1 MRNLKR
7 ALSLALASVM
17 VMGLMV
23 VGSGASYVDVS
34 SENNV
39 EAIEVLQ
46 KVGVMTGDENGK
58 FNPDANVTRNEMAV
72 IMSNMLDYKVS
83 NYAGTAPFTDV
94 PSWAEPYVAACYTH
108 GIISGYDA
116 KTFGGSDSVTA
127 AQAAL
132 MMMKALGYFQY
143 QSDFGEDWQMATI
156 REANKIDLY
165 KDVNATAVAPM
176 TRNDVAQ
183 LALNT
188 LKSYQVEADNDTI
201 NVNGNGVSV
210 SGGSVKYYQL
220 VSNDKMYKAIDD
232 RTGLSMS
239 NVSGYTKELG
249 EDLYDG
255 DLECKDE
262 TDDFGRPATTWSY
275 KSSTIGTYSD
285 SADQTWTGK
294 VSEKDLYTAAG
305 SAAYDNYKWTVYRNG
320 EIVEDMD
327 RVNGKDVLDYGKTSS
342 ERWQE
347 TGNGVLTEL
356 YVDSTEEDV
365 VVTIIDTFVAEVTK
379 VEDNGDDYTV
389 TISYKSDKPSKA
401 ENEFDTDQKFS
412 KEDIVVL
419 TIGGTEIQSMAKAEI
434 VEGTVSSVKDNDYV
448 KLDGTTYN
456 YNRAYCT
463 TVINSAKGLVNLDDG
478 DNFTN
483 PDIDNE
489 VVLYLDTYGNAV
501 AIEGAEDSVDDYLF
515 VTGVDSAYGDVSAK
529 VVFADGTEEKIDI
542 DEIDGVDAYWN
553 TDRDNKAPAVGN
565 IYKWNQS
572 GSEYDLESATYANFE
587 QILFNG
593 DGKVERDNASVYRVT
608 GSGESAKNT
617 RVGTA
622 DSDTVFINTDDDKV
636 WTGYKN
642 VSSQEDIVGAAV
654 KDDGVITILFMS
666 SSSGSSAEDDD
677 FVFISGTDPEVVNDN
692 GDKLYQYNS
701 AYINGE
707 KVEGGF
713 IVSSSSAKD
722 DIVTKGLYQV
732 TKRDNDDHAT
742 EVKLVVDATADKKG
756 DYESGALEAFESYAT
771 YAKKDI
777 LSLNSGKGNLTA
789 GSQSDFSYN
798 NDTTFVVVELKKD
811 NTDVDSVYV
820 GGVSDI
826 ETDAEGLTGVFVV
839 TVEDDGDDTPMA
851 EVVLVIVPDE
861 DTVID
866 KDDNNN
872 GDYEVVSLAGQKIEL
887 TVDKNGE
894 FTLKNVKVQKGG
906 ENYEN
911 LGDVT
916 LSAKIELYNKGWDE
930 LETVEED
937 FTAEKSVVADN
948 DGINFSSDLLSS
960 GDKIRVTLTLSNKTI
975 GDIEFFTGSM
985 TVPEA

>member
-320 EIVEDMD
+320 EVVEDME

-401 ENEFDTDQKFS
+401 ENEFDTDQKFA

-542 DEIDGVDAYWN
+542 DEIDGVDAYWKS
-553 TDRDNKAPAVGN
+553 TGDKRVPTEGH

-572 GSEYDLESATYANFE
+572 GDEYDLESATYADFE
-587 QILFNG
+587 QILFTG
-593 DGKVERDNASVYRVT
+593 DGKVERDNASVYD
-608 GSGESAKNT
+608 GDDK
-617 RVGTA
+617 VGTA

-872 GDYEVVSLAGQKIEL
+872 GDYEVVSLASKKIEL

-930 LETVEED
+930 LETVEEV
-937 FTAEKSVVADN
+937 FTAEKSVVADSN
-948 DGINFSSDLLSS
+948 GINFSSDLLSS

>member
-542 DEIDGVDAYWN
+542 DEIDGVDAYF
-553 TDRDNKAPAVGN
+553 TSDSSKRVPTVGH

-572 GSEYDLESATYANFE
+572 GNEYDLESATYAKFE

-593 DGKVERDNASVYRVT
+593 DGKVERDNASVY
-608 GSGESAKNT
+608 KNSN

-677 FVFISGTDPEVVNDN
+677 FVFISGTSPEVVNDN

-777 LSLNSGKGNLTA
+777 LSLNDGDGNLTA

-826 ETDAEGLTGVFVV
+826 ETDAEGRTGVFVV

-872 GDYEVVSLAGQKIEL
+872 GDYEVVSLASKKIEL

-930 LETVEED
+930 LETVEEV
-937 FTAEKSVVADN
+937 FTAEKSVVADSN
-948 DGINFSSDLLSS
+948 GINFSSDLLSS

>member
-285 SADQTWTGK
+285 SANQTWTGK

-456 YNRAYCT
+456 YNRAYCVK
-463 TVINSAKGLVNLDDG
+463 VINAEAGLVNLDDG
-478 DNFTN
+478 ENFIN

-542 DEIDGVDAYWN
+542 DEIDGVDAYY
-553 TDRDNKAPAVGN
+553 TDNDHKLVPAIGN

-572 GSEYDLESATYANFE
+572 GNEYDLESATYAKFE
-587 QILFNG
+587 QIPFNG
-593 DGKVERDNASVYRVT
+593 DGKVERDNASVY
-608 GSGESAKNT
+608 KNSN

-677 FVFISGTDPEVVNDN
+677 FVFISGTSPEVVNDN

-930 LETVEED
+930 LETVEEV
-937 FTAEKSVVADN
+937 FTAEKSVVADSN
-948 DGINFSSDLLSS
+948 GINFSSDLLSS

>member
-94 PSWAEPYVAACYTH
+94 PAWAEPYVAACWTH

-320 EIVEDMD
+320 EIVEDME

-456 YNRAYCT
+456 YNRAYCVK
-463 TVINSAKGLVNLDDG
+463 VINAEAGLVNLDDG
-478 DNFTN
+478 ENFIN

-542 DEIDGVDAYWN
+542 DEIDGVDAYY
-553 TDRDNKAPAVGN
+553 TDNDHKLVPAIGN

-572 GSEYDLESATYANFE
+572 GNEYDLESATYAKFE

-593 DGKVERDNASVYRVT
+593 DGKVERDNASVY
-608 GSGESAKNT
+608 KNSN

-677 FVFISGTDPEVVNDN
+677 FVFISGTSPEVVNDN

-756 DYESGALEAFESYAT
+756 NYESGALKAFESYAT

-777 LSLNSGKGNLTA
+777 LSLNDGDGNLTA
-789 GSQSDFSYN
+789 GNQSDFSYN

-826 ETDAEGLTGVFVV
+826 ETDAEGRTGVFVV

-872 GDYEVVSLAGQKIEL
+872 GDYEVVSLASKKIEL

-930 LETVEED
+930 LETVEEV
-937 FTAEKSVVADN
+937 FTAEKSVVADSN
-948 DGINFSSDLLSS
+948 GINFSSDLLSS

>member
-1 MRNLKR
+1 
-7 ALSLALASVM
+7 
-17 VMGLMV
+17 
-23 VGSGASYVDVS
+23 
-34 SENNV
+34 
-39 EAIEVLQ
+39 
-46 KVGVMTGDENGK
+46 
-58 FNPDANVTRNEMAV
+58 
-72 IMSNMLDYKVS
+72 
-83 NYAGTAPFTDV
+83 
-94 PSWAEPYVAACYTH
+94 
-108 GIISGYDA
+108 
-116 KTFGGSDSVTA
+116 
-127 AQAAL
+127 
-132 MMMKALGYFQY
+132 
-143 QSDFGEDWQMATI
+143 
-156 REANKIDLY
+156 
-165 KDVNATAVAPM
+165 
-176 TRNDVAQ
+176 
-183 LALNT
+183 
-188 LKSYQVEADNDTI
+188 
-201 NVNGNGVSV
+201 
-210 SGGSVKYYQL
+210 
-220 VSNDKMYKAIDD
+220 
-232 RTGLSMS
+232 
-239 NVSGYTKELG
+239 
-249 EDLYDG
+249 
-255 DLECKDE
+255 
-262 TDDFGRPATTWSY
+262 
-275 KSSTIGTYSD
+275 
-285 SADQTWTGK
+285 
-294 VSEKDLYTAAG
+294 
-305 SAAYDNYKWTVYRNG
+305 
-320 EIVEDMD
+320 MD

-456 YNRAYCT
+456 YNRAYCVK
-463 TVINSAKGLVNLDDG
+463 VINAEAGLVNLDDG
-478 DNFTN
+478 ENFIN

-542 DEIDGVDAYWN
+542 DEIDGVDAYY
-553 TDRDNKAPAVGN
+553 TDNDHKLVPAIGN

-572 GSEYDLESATYANFE
+572 GNEYDLESATYAKFE

-593 DGKVERDNASVYRVT
+593 DGKVERDNASVY
-608 GSGESAKNT
+608 KNSN

-677 FVFISGTDPEVVNDN
+677 FVFISGTSPEVVNDN

-826 ETDAEGLTGVFVV
+826 ETDAEGRTGVFVV

-851 EVVLVIVPDE
+851 EVVPVIVPD
-861 DTVID
+861 
-866 KDDNNN
+866 
-872 GDYEVVSLAGQKIEL
+872 
-887 TVDKNGE
+887 
-894 FTLKNVKVQKGG
+894 
-906 ENYEN
+906 
-911 LGDVT
+911 
-916 LSAKIELYNKGWDE
+916 
-930 LETVEED
+930 
-937 FTAEKSVVADN
+937 
-948 DGINFSSDLLSS
+948 
-960 GDKIRVTLTLSNKTI
+960 
-975 GDIEFFTGSM
+975 
-985 TVPEA
+985 

>member
-1 MRNLKR
+1 M
-7 ALSLALASVM
+7 
-17 VMGLMV
+17 
-23 VGSGASYVDVS
+23 
-34 SENNV
+34 
-39 EAIEVLQ
+39 
-46 KVGVMTGDENGK
+46 
-58 FNPDANVTRNEMAV
+58 
-72 IMSNMLDYKVS
+72 
-83 NYAGTAPFTDV
+83 
-94 PSWAEPYVAACYTH
+94 
-108 GIISGYDA
+108 
-116 KTFGGSDSVTA
+116 
-127 AQAAL
+127 
-132 MMMKALGYFQY
+132 
-143 QSDFGEDWQMATI
+143 
-156 REANKIDLY
+156 
-165 KDVNATAVAPM
+165 
-176 TRNDVAQ
+176 
-183 LALNT
+183 
-188 LKSYQVEADNDTI
+188 
-201 NVNGNGVSV
+201 SV

-285 SADQTWTGK
+285 SANQTWTGK

-542 DEIDGVDAYWN
+542 DEIDGVDAYY
-553 TDRDNKAPAVGN
+553 TDNDHKLVPAIGN

-572 GSEYDLESATYANFE
+572 GNEYDLESATYANFE

-677 FVFISGTDPEVVNDN
+677 FVFISGTSPEVVNDN

-861 DTVID
+861 DTVTGG
-866 KDDNNN
+866 
-872 GDYEVVSLAGQKIEL
+872 GDEDTDPNYSAVVSTSTNTVKVTYENVDEADLDEVKTAASNALSKAGYRVTKWSGNLDDGL
-887 TVDKNGE
+887 TAIATEVESGITGFE
-894 FTLKNVKVQKGG
+894 FT
-906 ENYEN
+906 
-911 LGDVT
+911 VT
-916 LSAKIELYNKGWDE
+916 ANA
-930 LETVEED
+930 
-937 FTAEKSVVADN
+937 AE
-948 DGINFSSDLLSS
+948 
-960 GDKIRVTLTLSNKTI
+960 
-975 GDIEFFTGSM
+975 
-985 TVPEA
+985 

>member
-456 YNRAYCT
+456 YNRAYCVK
-463 TVINSAKGLVNLDDG
+463 VINAEAGLVNLDDG
-478 DNFTN
+478 ENFIN

-542 DEIDGVDAYWN
+542 DEIDGVDAYY
-553 TDRDNKAPAVGN
+553 TDNDHKLVPAIGN

-572 GSEYDLESATYANFE
+572 GNEYDLESATYAKFE

-593 DGKVERDNASVYRVT
+593 DGKVERDNASVY
-608 GSGESAKNT
+608 KNSN

-677 FVFISGTDPEVVNDN
+677 FVFISGTSPEVVNDN

-777 LSLNSGKGNLTA
+777 LSLNSGDGNLA

-826 ETDAEGLTGVFVV
+826 ETDAEGRTGVFVV

-872 GDYEVVSLAGQKIEL
+872 GDYEVVSLASKKIEL

-930 LETVEED
+930 LETVEEV
-937 FTAEKSVVADN
+937 FTAEKSVVADSN
-948 DGINFSSDLLSS
+948 GINFSSDLLSS

>member
-320 EIVEDMD
+320 EIVEDME

-456 YNRAYCT
+456 YNRAYCVK
-463 TVINSAKGLVNLDDG
+463 VINAEAGLVNLDDG
-478 DNFTN
+478 ENFIN

-542 DEIDGVDAYWN
+542 DEIDGVDAYY
-553 TDRDNKAPAVGN
+553 TDNDHKLVPAIGN

-572 GSEYDLESATYANFE
+572 GNEYDLESATYAKFE

-593 DGKVERDNASVYRVT
+593 DGKVERDNASVY
-608 GSGESAKNT
+608 KNSN

-677 FVFISGTDPEVVNDN
+677 FVFISGTSPEVVNDN

-777 LSLNSGKGNLTA
+777 LSLNDGDGNLTA
-789 GSQSDFSYN
+789 GNQSDFSYN

-826 ETDAEGLTGVFVV
+826 ETDAEGRTGVFVV

-872 GDYEVVSLAGQKIEL
+872 GDYEVVSLASKKIEL

-930 LETVEED
+930 LETVEEV
-937 FTAEKSVVADN
+937 FTAEKSVVADSN
-948 DGINFSSDLLSS
+948 GINFSSDLLSS

>member
-542 DEIDGVDAYWN
+542 DQIDDVDAYF
-553 TDRDNKAPAVGN
+553 TSDSNKRVPTVGH

-572 GSEYDLESATYANFE
+572 GNEYDLESATYANFE

-677 FVFISGTDPEVVNDN
+677 FVFISGTAPEVINDN
-692 GDKLYQYNS
+692 GDKLYQYND
-701 AYINGE
+701 AY
-707 KVEGGF
+707 
-713 IVSSSSAKD
+713 
-722 DIVTKGLYQV
+722 
-732 TKRDNDDHAT
+732 
-742 EVKLVVDATADKKG
+742 
-756 DYESGALEAFESYAT
+756 
-771 YAKKDI
+771 I

-826 ETDAEGLTGVFVV
+826 ETDAEGRTGVFVV

-861 DTVID
+861 DTVTGG
-866 KDDNNN
+866 
-872 GDYEVVSLAGQKIEL
+872 GDEDTDPNYSAVVSTSTNTVKVTYENVDEADLDEVKTAASNALSKAGYRVTKWSGNLDDGL
-887 TVDKNGE
+887 TAIATEVESGITGFE
-894 FTLKNVKVQKGG
+894 FT
-906 ENYEN
+906 
-911 LGDVT
+911 VT
-916 LSAKIELYNKGWDE
+916 ANA
-930 LETVEED
+930 
-937 FTAEKSVVADN
+937 AE
-948 DGINFSSDLLSS
+948 
-960 GDKIRVTLTLSNKTI
+960 
-975 GDIEFFTGSM
+975 
-985 TVPEA
+985 

>member
-542 DEIDGVDAYWN
+542 DEIDGVDAYY
-553 TDRDNKAPAVGN
+553 TDNDHKLVPAIGN

-572 GSEYDLESATYANFE
+572 GNEYDLESATYAKFD

-593 DGKVERDNASVYRVT
+593 DGKVERDNASVY
-608 GSGESAKNT
+608 KNSN

-677 FVFISGTDPEVVNDN
+677 FVFISGTSPEVVNDN

-872 GDYEVVSLAGQKIEL
+872 GDYEVVSLASKKIEL

-930 LETVEED
+930 LETVEEV
-937 FTAEKSVVADN
+937 FTAEKSVVADSN
-948 DGINFSSDLLSS
+948 GINFSSDLLSS

>member
-34 SENNV
+34 SEDNV

-285 SADQTWTGK
+285 SANQTWTGK

-542 DEIDGVDAYWN
+542 DEIDGVDAYF
-553 TDRDNKAPAVGN
+553 TSDSSKRVPTVGH

-572 GSEYDLESATYANFE
+572 GNEYDLESATYAKFE

-593 DGKVERDNASVYRVT
+593 DGKVERDNASVY
-608 GSGESAKNT
+608 KNSN

-677 FVFISGTDPEVVNDN
+677 FVFISGTSPEVVNDN

>member
-1 MRNLKR
+1 MQGR
-7 ALSLALASVM
+7 
-17 VMGLMV
+17 
-23 VGSGASYVDVS
+23 
-34 SENNV
+34 
-39 EAIEVLQ
+39 
-46 KVGVMTGDENGK
+46 
-58 FNPDANVTRNEMAV
+58 
-72 IMSNMLDYKVS
+72 
-83 NYAGTAPFTDV
+83 
-94 PSWAEPYVAACYTH
+94 
-108 GIISGYDA
+108 
-116 KTFGGSDSVTA
+116 
-127 AQAAL
+127 
-132 MMMKALGYFQY
+132 
-143 QSDFGEDWQMATI
+143 
-156 REANKIDLY
+156 
-165 KDVNATAVAPM
+165 
-176 TRNDVAQ
+176 
-183 LALNT
+183 
-188 LKSYQVEADNDTI
+188 
-201 NVNGNGVSV
+201 
-210 SGGSVKYYQL
+210 
-220 VSNDKMYKAIDD
+220 D
-232 RTGLSMS
+232 RR
-239 NVSGYTKELG
+239 
-249 EDLYDG
+249 
-255 DLECKDE
+255 
-262 TDDFGRPATTWSY
+262 FRPPRHTWSY

-401 ENEFDTDQKFS
+401 ENEFDTDQKFA

-478 DNFTN
+478 ENFIN

-542 DEIDGVDAYWN
+542 DQIDDVDAYY
-553 TDRDNKAPAVGN
+553 TDDTHNRVPTVGH

-572 GSEYDLESATYANFE
+572 GDEYDLESVSVINASDKNG
-587 QILFNG
+587 QILFNSDAG
-593 DGKVERDNASVYRVT
+593 KGKVERDNASIKRGNSDTRV
-608 GSGESAKNT
+608 G
-617 RVGTA
+617 VGTA

-642 VSSQEDIVGAAV
+642 VSSQEDIVGAAI

-677 FVFISGTDPEVVNDN
+677 FVFISGTSPEVVNDN

-777 LSLNSGKGNLTA
+777 LSLNDGDGNLTA

-826 ETDAEGLTGVFVV
+826 ETDAEGRTGVFVV

-861 DTVID
+861 DTVTGG
-866 KDDNNN
+866 
-872 GDYEVVSLAGQKIEL
+872 GDEDTDPNYSAVVSTSTNTVKVTYENVDEADLDEVKTAASNALSKAGYRVTKWSGNLDDGL
-887 TVDKNGE
+887 TAIATEVESGITGFE
-894 FTLKNVKVQKGG
+894 FT
-906 ENYEN
+906 
-911 LGDVT
+911 VT
-916 LSAKIELYNKGWDE
+916 ANA
-930 LETVEED
+930 
-937 FTAEKSVVADN
+937 AE
-948 DGINFSSDLLSS
+948 
-960 GDKIRVTLTLSNKTI
+960 
-975 GDIEFFTGSM
+975 
-985 TVPEA
+985 

>member
-94 PSWAEPYVAACYTH
+94 PAWAEPYVAACWTH

-285 SADQTWTGK
+285 SANQTWTGK

-456 YNRAYCT
+456 YNRAYCVK
-463 TVINSAKGLVNLDDG
+463 VINAEAGLVNLDDG
-478 DNFTN
+478 ENFIN

-542 DEIDGVDAYWN
+542 DEIDGVDAYY
-553 TDRDNKAPAVGN
+553 TDNDHKLVPAIGN

-572 GSEYDLESATYANFE
+572 GNEYDLESATYAKFE

-593 DGKVERDNASVYRVT
+593 DGKVERDNASVY
-608 GSGESAKNT
+608 KNSN

-677 FVFISGTDPEVVNDN
+677 FVFISGTSPEVVNDN

-930 LETVEED
+930 LETVEEV
-937 FTAEKSVVADN
+937 FTAEKSVVADSN
-948 DGINFSSDLLSS
+948 GINFSSDLLSS

>member
-23 VGSGASYVDVS
+23 VGTGASYADVS
-34 SENNV
+34 SEQNQ

-46 KVGVMTGDENGK
+46 AVGVMTGDENGK

-320 EIVEDMD
+320 EIVEDME

-456 YNRAYCT
+456 YNRAYCVK
-463 TVINSAKGLVNLDDG
+463 VINAEAGLVNLDDG
-478 DNFTN
+478 ENFIN

-542 DEIDGVDAYWN
+542 DEIDGVDAYY
-553 TDRDNKAPAVGN
+553 TDNDHKLVPAIGN

-572 GSEYDLESATYANFE
+572 GNEYDLESATYAKFE

-593 DGKVERDNASVYRVT
+593 DGKVERDNASVY
-608 GSGESAKNT
+608 KNSN

-677 FVFISGTDPEVVNDN
+677 FVFISGTSPEVVNDN

-777 LSLNSGKGNLTA
+777 LSLNDGDGNLTA
-789 GSQSDFSYN
+789 GNQSDFSYN

-826 ETDAEGLTGVFVV
+826 ETDAEGRTGVFVV

-872 GDYEVVSLAGQKIEL
+872 GDYEVVSLASKKIEL

-930 LETVEED
+930 LETVEEV
-937 FTAEKSVVADN
+937 FTAEKSVVADSN
-948 DGINFSSDLLSS
+948 GINFSSDLLSS

>member
-23 VGSGASYVDVS
+23 VGTGASYVDVS
-34 SENNV
+34 SKNNQ

-46 KVGVMTGDENGK
+46 AVGVMTGDENGK

-456 YNRAYCT
+456 YNRAYCVK
-463 TVINSAKGLVNLDDG
+463 VINAEAGLVNLDDG
-478 DNFTN
+478 ENFIN

-542 DEIDGVDAYWN
+542 DEIDGVDAYY
-553 TDRDNKAPAVGN
+553 TDNDHKLVPAIGN

-572 GSEYDLESATYANFE
+572 GNEYDLESATYAKFE

-593 DGKVERDNASVYRVT
+593 DGKVERDNASVY
-608 GSGESAKNT
+608 KNSN

-677 FVFISGTDPEVVNDN
+677 FVFISGTSPEVVNDN

-756 DYESGALEAFESYAT
+756 NYESGALKAFESYAT

-777 LSLNSGKGNLTA
+777 LSLNDGDGNLTA

-826 ETDAEGLTGVFVV
+826 ETDAEGRTGVFVV

-861 DTVID
+861 DTVIE
-866 KDDNNN
+866 DDNNN
-872 GDYEVVSLAGQKIEL
+872 GDYKVVSLSGKKIEL

-894 FTLKNVKVQKGG
+894 FTLKNVKVQKGD

-937 FTAEKSVVADN
+937 FTAEKSVVADSN
-948 DGINFSSDLLSS
+948 GIKFSSDLLSS

>member
-1 MRNLKR
+1 MRNLKP

-542 DEIDGVDAYWN
+542 DEIDGVDAYWKS
-553 TDRDNKAPAVGN
+553 TGDKRVPTEGH

-572 GSEYDLESATYANFE
+572 GSEYDLESASYANFE
-587 QILFNG
+587 QILFDASNG
-593 DGKVERDNASVYRVT
+593 KGKVERDNASVYR
-608 GSGESAKNT
+608 GSD
-617 RVGTA
+617 RIGTA

-677 FVFISGTDPEVVNDN
+677 FVFISGTSPEVVNDN
-692 GDKLYQYNS
+692 GDKLYQYND

-713 IVSSSSAKD
+713 ITSNDLRDV
-722 DIVTKGLYQV
+722 INTKGLYKV
-732 TKRDNDDHAT
+732 EKRDSDDYAT
-742 EVKLVVDATADKKG
+742 KVTLVVDVTDDEKG
-756 DYESGALEAFESYAT
+756 SYNAFDSYAT

-777 LSLNSGKGNLTA
+777 LSLNSGDGNLA

-826 ETDAEGLTGVFVV
+826 ETDAEGRTGVFVV

-861 DTVID
+861 DTVTGG
-866 KDDNNN
+866 
-872 GDYEVVSLAGQKIEL
+872 GDEDTDPNYSAVVSTSTNTVKVTYENVDEADLDEVKTAASNALSKAGYRVTKWSGNLDDGL
-887 TVDKNGE
+887 TAIATEVESGITGFE
-894 FTLKNVKVQKGG
+894 FT
-906 ENYEN
+906 
-911 LGDVT
+911 VT
-916 LSAKIELYNKGWDE
+916 ANA
-930 LETVEED
+930 
-937 FTAEKSVVADN
+937 AE
-948 DGINFSSDLLSS
+948 
-960 GDKIRVTLTLSNKTI
+960 
-975 GDIEFFTGSM
+975 
-985 TVPEA
+985 

>member
-94 PSWAEPYVAACYTH
+94 PAWAEPYVAACYTH

-456 YNRAYCT
+456 YNRAYCVK
-463 TVINSAKGLVNLDDG
+463 VINAEAGLVNLDDG
-478 DNFTN
+478 ENFIN

-542 DEIDGVDAYWN
+542 DEIDGVDAYY
-553 TDRDNKAPAVGN
+553 TDNDHKLVPAIGN

-572 GSEYDLESATYANFE
+572 GNEYDLESATYAKFE

-593 DGKVERDNASVYRVT
+593 DGKVERDNASVY
-608 GSGESAKNT
+608 KNSKP
-617 RVGTA
+617 VGTA

-677 FVFISGTDPEVVNDN
+677 FVFISGTSPEVVNDN

-777 LSLNSGKGNLTA
+777 LSLNDGDGNLTA
-789 GSQSDFSYN
+789 GSQSNFSYN

-826 ETDAEGLTGVFVV
+826 ETDAEGRTGVFVV

-930 LETVEED
+930 LETVEEV
-937 FTAEKSVVADN
+937 FTAEKSVVADSN
-948 DGINFSSDLLSS
+948 GINFSSDLLSS

>member
-34 SENNV
+34 SKNNQ

-46 KVGVMTGDENGK
+46 AVGVMTGDENGK

-285 SADQTWTGK
+285 SANQTWTGK

-542 DEIDGVDAYWN
+542 DEIDGVDAYY
-553 TDRDNKAPAVGN
+553 TDNDHKLVPAIGN

-572 GSEYDLESATYANFE
+572 GNEYDLESATYAKFE

-593 DGKVERDNASVYRVT
+593 DGKVERDNASVY
-608 GSGESAKNT
+608 KNSN

-930 LETVEED
+930 LETVEEV
-937 FTAEKSVVADN
+937 FTAEKSVVADSN
-948 DGINFSSDLLSS
+948 GINFSSDLLSS

>member
-23 VGSGASYVDVS
+23 VGTGASYVDVS
-34 SENNV
+34 SEQNQ

-46 KVGVMTGDENGK
+46 AVGVMTGDENGK

-456 YNRAYCT
+456 YNRAYCVK
-463 TVINSAKGLVNLDDG
+463 VINAEAGLVNLDDG
-478 DNFTN
+478 ENFIN

-542 DEIDGVDAYWN
+542 DEIDGVDAYY
-553 TDRDNKAPAVGN
+553 TDNDHKLVPAIGN

-572 GSEYDLESATYANFE
+572 GNEYDLESATYAKFE

-593 DGKVERDNASVYRVT
+593 DGKVERDNASVY
-608 GSGESAKNT
+608 KNSN

-677 FVFISGTDPEVVNDN
+677 FVFISGTSPEVVNDN

-777 LSLNSGKGNLTA
+777 LSLNDGDGNLTA

-826 ETDAEGLTGVFVV
+826 ETDAEGRTGVFVV

-866 KDDNNN
+866 KDDNN
-872 GDYEVVSLAGQKIEL
+872 GDYEVVSLASKKIEL

-930 LETVEED
+930 LETVEEV
-937 FTAEKSVVADN
+937 FTAEKSVVADSN
-948 DGINFSSDLLSS
+948 GINFSSDLLSS

>member
-542 DEIDGVDAYWN
+542 DQIDDEDAYWKD
-553 TDRDNKAPAVGN
+553 TDDKRVPIEGR

-572 GSEYDLESATYANFE
+572 GDEYDLESVSVINASDKNG
-587 QILFNG
+587 QILFNSDAG
-593 DGKVERDNASVYRVT
+593 KGKVERDNASIKR
-608 GSGESAKNT
+608 GNSDT

-677 FVFISGTDPEVVNDN
+677 FVFISGTSPEVVNDN
-692 GDKLYQYNS
+692 GDKLYQYND

-713 IVSSSSAKD
+713 ITSNDLRDV
-722 DIVTKGLYQV
+722 INTKGLYKV
-732 TKRDNDDHAT
+732 EKRDSDDYAT
-742 EVKLVVDATADKKG
+742 KVTLVVDVTDDEKG
-756 DYESGALEAFESYAT
+756 SYNAFDSYAT

-777 LSLNSGKGNLTA
+777 LSLNDGDGNLTA

-826 ETDAEGLTGVFVV
+826 ETDAEGRTGVFVV

-872 GDYEVVSLAGQKIEL
+872 GDYEVVSLASKKIEL

-930 LETVEED
+930 LETVEEV
-937 FTAEKSVVADN
+937 FTAEKSVVADSN
-948 DGINFSSDLLSS
+948 GINFSSDLLSS

>member
-1 MRNLKR
+1 
-7 ALSLALASVM
+7 
-17 VMGLMV
+17 
-23 VGSGASYVDVS
+23 
-34 SENNV
+34 
-39 EAIEVLQ
+39 
-46 KVGVMTGDENGK
+46 
-58 FNPDANVTRNEMAV
+58 MAV

-542 DEIDGVDAYWN
+542 DQIDDEDAYWKD
-553 TDRDNKAPAVGN
+553 TDDKRVPIEGR

-572 GSEYDLESATYANFE
+572 GDEYDLESVSVINASDKNG
-587 QILFNG
+587 QILFNSDAG
-593 DGKVERDNASVYRVT
+593 KGKVERDNASIKR
-608 GSGESAKNT
+608 GNSDT

-826 ETDAEGLTGVFVV
+826 ETDAEGRTGVFVV

>member
-127 AQAAL
+127 SQAAL

-456 YNRAYCT
+456 YNRAYCVK
-463 TVINSAKGLVNLDDG
+463 VINAEAGLVNLDDG
-478 DNFTN
+478 ENFIN

-542 DEIDGVDAYWN
+542 DEIDGVDAYY
-553 TDRDNKAPAVGN
+553 TDNDHKLVPAIGN

-572 GSEYDLESATYANFE
+572 GNEYDLESATYAKFE

-593 DGKVERDNASVYRVT
+593 DGKVERDNASVY
-608 GSGESAKNT
+608 KNSN

-677 FVFISGTDPEVVNDN
+677 FVFISGTSPEVVNDN

-777 LSLNSGKGNLTA
+777 LSLNDGDGNLTA

-826 ETDAEGLTGVFVV
+826 ETDAEGRTGVFVV

-866 KDDNNN
+866 KDDNN
-872 GDYEVVSLAGQKIEL
+872 GDYEVVSLASKKIEL

-930 LETVEED
+930 LETVEEV
-937 FTAEKSVVADN
+937 FTAEKSVVADSN
-948 DGINFSSDLLSS
+948 GINFSSDLLSS

>member
-456 YNRAYCT
+456 YNRAYCVK
-463 TVINSAKGLVNLDDG
+463 VINAEAGLVNLDDG
-478 DNFTN
+478 ENFIN

-542 DEIDGVDAYWN
+542 DEIDGVDAYY
-553 TDRDNKAPAVGN
+553 TDNDHKLVPAIGN

-572 GSEYDLESATYANFE
+572 GNEYDLESATYAKFE

-593 DGKVERDNASVYRVT
+593 DGKVERDNASVY
-608 GSGESAKNT
+608 KNSN

-677 FVFISGTDPEVVNDN
+677 FVFISGTSPEVVNDN

-777 LSLNSGKGNLTA
+777 LSLNDGDGNLTA

-826 ETDAEGLTGVFVV
+826 ETDAEGRTGVFVV

-861 DTVID
+861 DTVIE
-866 KDDNNN
+866 DDNNN
-872 GDYEVVSLAGQKIEL
+872 GDYKVVSLSGKKIEL

-894 FTLKNVKVQKGG
+894 FTLKNVKVQKGD

-937 FTAEKSVVADN
+937 FTAEKSVVADSN
-948 DGINFSSDLLSS
+948 GIKFSSDLLSS

>member
-542 DEIDGVDAYWN
+542 DEIDGVDAYY
-553 TDRDNKAPAVGN
+553 TDNDHKLVPAIGN

-572 GSEYDLESATYANFE
+572 GDEYDLESATYAKFE

-593 DGKVERDNASVYRVT
+593 DGKVERDNASVY
-608 GSGESAKNT
+608 KNSN

-826 ETDAEGLTGVFVV
+826 ETDAEGRTGVFVV

-930 LETVEED
+930 LETVEEV
-937 FTAEKSVVADN
+937 FTAEKSVVADSN
-948 DGINFSSDLLSS
+948 GINFSSDLLSS

>member
-456 YNRAYCT
+456 YNRAYCVK
-463 TVINSAKGLVNLDDG
+463 VINAEAGLVNLDDG
-478 DNFTN
+478 ENFIN

-542 DEIDGVDAYWN
+542 DEIDGVDAYY
-553 TDRDNKAPAVGN
+553 TDNDRKLVPAIGN

-572 GSEYDLESATYANFE
+572 GNEYDLESATYAKFE

-593 DGKVERDNASVYRVT
+593 DGKVERDNASVY
-608 GSGESAKNT
+608 KNSN

-677 FVFISGTDPEVVNDN
+677 FVFISGTSPEVVNDN

-872 GDYEVVSLAGQKIEL
+872 GDYEVVSLASKKIEL

-930 LETVEED
+930 LETVEEV
-937 FTAEKSVVADN
+937 FTAEKSVVADSN
-948 DGINFSSDLLSS
+948 GINFSSDLLSS

>member
-23 VGSGASYVDVS
+23 VGTGASYVDVS
-34 SENNV
+34 SEQNQ

-46 KVGVMTGDENGK
+46 AVGVMTGDENGK

-456 YNRAYCT
+456 YNRAYCVK
-463 TVINSAKGLVNLDDG
+463 VINAEAGLVNLDDG
-478 DNFTN
+478 ENFIN

-542 DEIDGVDAYWN
+542 DEIDGVDAYY
-553 TDRDNKAPAVGN
+553 TDNDHKLVPAIGN

-572 GSEYDLESATYANFE
+572 GNEYDLESATYAKFE

-593 DGKVERDNASVYRVT
+593 DGKVERDNASVY
-608 GSGESAKNT
+608 KNSN

-677 FVFISGTDPEVVNDN
+677 FVFISGTSPEVVNDN

-930 LETVEED
+930 LETVEEV
-937 FTAEKSVVADN
+937 FTAEKSVVADSN
-948 DGINFSSDLLSS
+948 GINFSSDLLSS

>member
-23 VGSGASYVDVS
+23 VGTGASYVDVS
-34 SENNV
+34 SEQNQ

-46 KVGVMTGDENGK
+46 AVGVMTGDENGK

-456 YNRAYCT
+456 YNRAYCVK
-463 TVINSAKGLVNLDDG
+463 VINAEAGLVNLDDG
-478 DNFTN
+478 ENFIN

-542 DEIDGVDAYWN
+542 DEIDGVDAYY
-553 TDRDNKAPAVGN
+553 TDKDHKLVPAIGN

-572 GSEYDLESATYANFE
+572 GNEYDLESATYAKFE

-593 DGKVERDNASVYRVT
+593 DGKVERDNASVY
-608 GSGESAKNT
+608 KNSN

-677 FVFISGTDPEVVNDN
+677 FVFISGTSPEVVNDN

-826 ETDAEGLTGVFVV
+826 ETDAEGRTGVFVV

-866 KDDNNN
+866 KDDNN
-872 GDYEVVSLAGQKIEL
+872 GDYEVVSLTSKKIEL

-930 LETVEED
+930 LETVEEV
-937 FTAEKSVVADN
+937 FTAEKSVVADSN
-948 DGINFSSDLLSS
+948 GINFSSDLLSS

>member
-132 MMMKALGYFQY
+132 MMLKALGYFQY

-188 LKSYQVEADNDTI
+188 LKAYQVEADNDTI
-201 NVNGNGVSV
+201 NVEGNGVSV

-255 DLECKDE
+255 NLECKDE

-285 SADQTWTGK
+285 SADKTWTGK

-327 RVNGKDVLDYGKTSS
+327 RVNGKDVLEFGKTSS

-542 DEIDGVDAYWN
+542 DEIDGVDAYY
-553 TDRDNKAPAVGN
+553 TDNDHKLVPAIGN

-572 GSEYDLESATYANFE
+572 GNEYDLESATYAKFE

-593 DGKVERDNASVYRVT
+593 DGKVERDNASVY
-608 GSGESAKNT
+608 KNSN

-677 FVFISGTDPEVVNDN
+677 FVFISGTSPEVVNDN

-777 LSLNSGKGNLTA
+777 LSLNDGDGNLTA
-789 GSQSDFSYN
+789 GNQSDFSYN

-811 NTDVDSVYV
+811 NTDVDTIYV

-826 ETDAEGLTGVFVV
+826 ETDAEGRTGVFVV

-872 GDYEVVSLAGQKIEL
+872 GDYEVVSLASKKIEL

-930 LETVEED
+930 LETVEEV
-937 FTAEKSVVADN
+937 FTAEKSVVADSN
-948 DGINFSSDLLSS
+948 GINFSSDLLSS

>member
-456 YNRAYCT
+456 YNRAYCVK
-463 TVINSAKGLVNLDDG
+463 VINAEAGLVNLDDG
-478 DNFTN
+478 ENFIN

-542 DEIDGVDAYWN
+542 DEIDGVDAYF
-553 TDRDNKAPAVGN
+553 TSDSSKRVPTVGH

-572 GSEYDLESATYANFE
+572 GSEYDLESATYAKFE

-593 DGKVERDNASVYRVT
+593 DGKVERDNASVY
-608 GSGESAKNT
+608 KNSN

-677 FVFISGTDPEVVNDN
+677 FVFISGTSPEVVNDN

-826 ETDAEGLTGVFVV
+826 ETDAEGRTGVFVV

-930 LETVEED
+930 LETVEEV
-937 FTAEKSVVADN
+937 FTAEKSVVADSN
-948 DGINFSSDLLSS
+948 GINFSSDLLSS

>member
-23 VGSGASYVDVS
+23 VGTGASYVDVS
-34 SENNV
+34 SKNNQ

-46 KVGVMTGDENGK
+46 TVGVMTGDENGK

-94 PSWAEPYVAACYTH
+94 PAWAEPYVAACWTH

-542 DEIDGVDAYWN
+542 DEIDGVDAYY
-553 TDRDNKAPAVGN
+553 TDNDHKLVPAIGN

-572 GSEYDLESATYANFE
+572 GNEYDLESATYAKFE

-593 DGKVERDNASVYRVT
+593 DGKVERDNASVY
-608 GSGESAKNT
+608 KNSN

-677 FVFISGTDPEVVNDN
+677 FVFISGTSPEVVNDN

-756 DYESGALEAFESYAT
+756 NYESGALKAFESYAT

-777 LSLNSGKGNLTA
+777 LSLNDGDGNLTA

-826 ETDAEGLTGVFVV
+826 ETDAEGRTGVFVV

-861 DTVID
+861 DTVIE
-866 KDDNNN
+866 DDNNN
-872 GDYEVVSLAGQKIEL
+872 GDYKVVSLSGKKIEL

-930 LETVEED
+930 LETVEEV
-937 FTAEKSVVADN
+937 FTAEKSVVADSN
-948 DGINFSSDLLSS
+948 GINFSSDLLSS

>member
-456 YNRAYCT
+456 YNRAYCVK
-463 TVINSAKGLVNLDDG
+463 VINAEAGLVNLDDG
-478 DNFTN
+478 ENFIN

-542 DEIDGVDAYWN
+542 DEIDGVDAYY
-553 TDRDNKAPAVGN
+553 TDNDHKLVPAIGN

-572 GSEYDLESATYANFE
+572 GNEYDLESATYAKFE

-593 DGKVERDNASVYRVT
+593 DGKVERDNASVY
-608 GSGESAKNT
+608 KNSN

-677 FVFISGTDPEVVNDN
+677 FVFISGTSPEVVNDN

-777 LSLNSGKGNLTA
+777 LSLNDGDGNLTA

-826 ETDAEGLTGVFVV
+826 ETDAEGRTGVFVV

-872 GDYEVVSLAGQKIEL
+872 GDYEVVSLASKKIEL

-930 LETVEED
+930 LETVEEV
-937 FTAEKSVVADN
+937 FTAEKSVVADSN
-948 DGINFSSDLLSS
+948 GINFSSDLLSS

-975 GDIEFFTGSM
+975 GDIKFFTGSM

>member
-34 SENNV
+34 SEDNV

-46 KVGVMTGDENGK
+46 KVGVMTGDENGN

-320 EIVEDMD
+320 EIVEDME

-456 YNRAYCT
+456 YNRAYCVK
-463 TVINSAKGLVNLDDG
+463 VINAEAGLVNLDDG
-478 DNFTN
+478 ENFIN

-542 DEIDGVDAYWN
+542 DEIDGVDAYY
-553 TDRDNKAPAVGN
+553 TDNDHKLVPAIGN

-572 GSEYDLESATYANFE
+572 GNEYDLESATYAKFE

-593 DGKVERDNASVYRVT
+593 DGKVERDNASVY
-608 GSGESAKNT
+608 KNSK

-677 FVFISGTDPEVVNDN
+677 FVFISGTSPEVVNDN

-872 GDYEVVSLAGQKIEL
+872 GDYEVVSLASKKIEL

-930 LETVEED
+930 LETVEEV
-937 FTAEKSVVADN
+937 FTAEKSVVADSN
-948 DGINFSSDLLSS
+948 GINFSSDLLSS

>member
-1 MRNLKR
+1 
-7 ALSLALASVM
+7 
-17 VMGLMV
+17 
-23 VGSGASYVDVS
+23 
-34 SENNV
+34 
-39 EAIEVLQ
+39 
-46 KVGVMTGDENGK
+46 MTGDENGK

-320 EIVEDMD
+320 EIVEDME

-456 YNRAYCT
+456 YNRAYCVK
-463 TVINSAKGLVNLDDG
+463 VINAEAGLVNLDDG
-478 DNFTN
+478 ENFIN

-542 DEIDGVDAYWN
+542 DEIDGVDAYY
-553 TDRDNKAPAVGN
+553 TDNDHKLVPAIGN

-572 GSEYDLESATYANFE
+572 GNEYDLESATYAKFE

-593 DGKVERDNASVYRVT
+593 DGKVERDNASVY
-608 GSGESAKNT
+608 KNSN

-677 FVFISGTDPEVVNDN
+677 FVFISGTSPEVVNDN

-777 LSLNSGKGNLTA
+777 LSLNDGDGNLTA
-789 GSQSDFSYN
+789 GNQSDFSYN

-826 ETDAEGLTGVFVV
+826 ETDAEGRTGVFVV

-872 GDYEVVSLAGQKIEL
+872 GDYEVVSLASKKIEL

-930 LETVEED
+930 LETVEEV
-937 FTAEKSVVADN
+937 FTAEKSVVADSN
-948 DGINFSSDLLSS
+948 GINFSSDLLSS

>member
-542 DEIDGVDAYWN
+542 DEIDGVDAYF
-553 TDRDNKAPAVGN
+553 TSDSSKRVPTVGH

-572 GSEYDLESATYANFE
+572 GSEYDLESASYANFE
-587 QILFNG
+587 QILFDASNG
-593 DGKVERDNASVYRVT
+593 KGKVERDNASVYR
-608 GSGESAKNT
+608 GSD
-617 RVGTA
+617 RIGTA

-872 GDYEVVSLAGQKIEL
+872 GDYEVVSLASKKIEL

-930 LETVEED
+930 LETVEEV
-937 FTAEKSVVADN
+937 FTAEKSVVADSN
-948 DGINFSSDLLSS
+948 GINFSSDLLSS

>member
-23 VGSGASYVDVS
+23 VGTGASYVDVS
-34 SENNV
+34 SKNNQ

-46 KVGVMTGDENGK
+46 AVGVMTGDENGK

-456 YNRAYCT
+456 YNRAYCVK
-463 TVINSAKGLVNLDDG
+463 VINAEAGLVNLDDG
-478 DNFTN
+478 ENFIN

-542 DEIDGVDAYWN
+542 DEIDGVDAYY
-553 TDRDNKAPAVGN
+553 TDNDHKLVPAIGN

-572 GSEYDLESATYANFE
+572 GNEYDLESATYAKFE

-593 DGKVERDNASVYRVT
+593 DGKVERDNASVY
-608 GSGESAKNT
+608 KNSN

-677 FVFISGTDPEVVNDN
+677 FVFISGTSPEVVNDN

-756 DYESGALEAFESYAT
+756 NYESGALKAFESYAT

-777 LSLNSGKGNLTA
+777 LSLNDGDGNLTA

-826 ETDAEGLTGVFVV
+826 ETDAEGRTGVFVV

-861 DTVID
+861 DTVIE
-866 KDDNNN
+866 DDNNN
-872 GDYEVVSLAGQKIEL
+872 GDYKVVSLSGKKIEL

-894 FTLKNVKVQKGG
+894 FTLKNVKVQKGD

-937 FTAEKSVVADN
+937 FTPNKSVVADN

>member
-320 EIVEDMD
+320 EIVEDME

-456 YNRAYCT
+456 YNRAYCVK
-463 TVINSAKGLVNLDDG
+463 VINAEAGLVNLDDG
-478 DNFTN
+478 ENFIN

-542 DEIDGVDAYWN
+542 DEIDGVDAYY
-553 TDRDNKAPAVGN
+553 TDNDHKLVPAIGN

-572 GSEYDLESATYANFE
+572 GNEYDLESATYAKFE

-593 DGKVERDNASVYRVT
+593 DGKVERDNASVY
-608 GSGESAKNT
+608 KNSN

-677 FVFISGTDPEVVNDN
+677 FVFISGTSPEVVNDN

-756 DYESGALEAFESYAT
+756 NYESGALKAFESYAT

-777 LSLNSGKGNLTA
+777 LSLNDGDGNLTA
-789 GSQSDFSYN
+789 GNQSDFSYN

-826 ETDAEGLTGVFVV
+826 ETDAEGRTGVFVV

-872 GDYEVVSLAGQKIEL
+872 GDYEVVSLASKKIEL

-930 LETVEED
+930 LETVEEV
-937 FTAEKSVVADN
+937 FTAEKSVVADSN
-948 DGINFSSDLLSS
+948 GINFSSDLLSS